1 MNIPLLRVL
10 NQQLLRPQF
19 CDPAEL
25 VSWMGGI
32 QAQDLHWMKWALGVR
47 LRSSGIDKID
57 KALKQG
63 EILRL
68 HIMRPTWH
76 FVAARDIRWML
87 KLSTERIERA
97 YLSYARSC
105 GLNLPAEL
113 PGKGCALLEKIL
125 AGHKN
130 LTVAE
135 IIEEFARTG
144 FSFDKQTVR
153 ILLAVA
159 EARGVIC
166 SGGMRARRC
175 TYALLEER
183 VAPMPDIDRDEA
195 LARLA
200 RSYFR
205 SRSPAVLPDFVWW
218 SGLTQREARRA
229 VGIIGS
235 ELSAEWHNGQEWYVH
250 RACRTRGNLSAA
262 SCLLPPYDEYLLG
275 CKDRTEV
282 LPKEHYPTELIGK
295 FRNQISRNQ
304 LENLR

>member
-113 PGKGCALLEKIL
+113 PQDGPSLCSLFGPNRIFLRQTDRADSAGGCRSQGRHLQRRDAGGKMHLCSYGGTGCSN
-125 AGHKN
+125 AGY
-130 LTVAE
+130 
-135 IIEEFARTG
+135 R
-144 FSFDKQTVR
+144 
-153 ILLAVA
+153 
-159 EARGVIC
+159 
-166 SGGMRARRC
+166 
-175 TYALLEER
+175 
-183 VAPMPDIDRDEA
+183 
-195 LARLA
+195 
-200 RSYFR
+200 
-205 SRSPAVLPDFVWW
+205 
-218 SGLTQREARRA
+218 QR
-229 VGIIGS
+229 
-235 ELSAEWHNGQEWYVH
+235 
-250 RACRTRGNLSAA
+250 
-262 SCLLPPYDEYLLG
+262 
-275 CKDRTEV
+275 
-282 LPKEHYPTELIGK
+282 
-295 FRNQISRNQ
+295 
-304 LENLR
+304 

>member
-125 AGHKN
+125 AGQKN

-135 IIEEFARTG
+135 IIEPDFPSTNRPCG
-144 FSFDKQTVR
+144 FCWRLPKPGASSAAAGCGREDASMLLWRNGLLQRR
-153 ILLAVA
+153 IST
-159 EARGVIC
+159 EMRRWRDWNGVISVAVLRWSGQIS
-166 SGGMRARRC
+166 SGG
-175 TYALLEER
+175 
-183 VAPMPDIDRDEA
+183 
-195 LARLA
+195 
-200 RSYFR
+200 
-205 SRSPAVLPDFVWW
+205 PA
-218 SGLTQREARRA
+218 
-229 VGIIGS
+229 
-235 ELSAEWHNGQEWYVH
+235 
-250 RACRTRGNLSAA
+250 
-262 SCLLPPYDEYLLG
+262 
-275 CKDRTEV
+275 
-282 LPKEHYPTELIGK
+282 
-295 FRNQISRNQ
+295 
-304 LENLR
+304 